1 MLCLGTEDRVT
12 DSPVSAGTSVLPFV
26 SFPGSEI
33 KDLFVHE
40 PTETPAPPVVE
51 RKSDPPHPPKN
62 DNKQRDKPR
71 HDKPRNDNRNG
82 NRDNNR
88 DSRQHNTAPRQPRE
102 QSGATPGMGDHLKNM
117 RVRSDGNTDDKS
129 AAAIKSQQDFD
140 FQAAL
145 TNFDKVAII
154 EEVKNEKAAEGTTEA
169 AIEPVAVKYV
179 KDDFFDSLT
188 SEKTARPSYKA
199 ERSLNQD
206 TFGATSVQ
214 SNRRSGGRG
223 GRGGRGRG
231 RGQGRGFG
239 SAAGRAYS
247 APA

>member
-12 DSPVSAGTSVLPFV
+12 DKPVAAATSVLPFV

-40 PTETPAPPVVE
+40 QTEAPAPPANE
-51 RKSDPPHPPKN
+51 RKSNPPQPPRNDRPRNDKPKN
-62 DNKQRDKPR
+62 DNRR
-71 HDKPRNDNRNG
+71 GNDNRNTT
-82 NRDNNR
+82 RDN
-88 DSRQHNTAPRQPRE
+88 RQNNEYSKPAPRQPRE
-102 QSGATPGMGDHLKNM
+102 TSSSTPGMGDHLKNM
-117 RVRSDGNTDDKS
+117 RVRSEGGADDKS
-129 AAAIKSQQDFD
+129 AAAIKKQSDFD

-145 TNFDKVAII
+145 TNFDKVAVS
-154 EEVKNEKAAEGTTEA
+154 ENVKAEQAESS
-169 AIEPVAVKYV
+169 IEPVTPKYV

-188 SEKTARPSYKA
+188 NEKAARPTYQA

-223 GRGGRGRG
+223 RGRGGGGGRGRG
-231 RGQGRGFG
+231 RGGGRG
-239 SAAGRAYS
+239 SAAGRAFND
-247 APA
+247 PA